1 MVKQGPA
8 IERLRRH
15 LGIEEDKARS
25 IFLELSCLPPE
36 QLSSRQAE
44 EVIKRHLPGINQ
56 KRIKMALSAI
66 RCWPEE

>member
-15 LGIEEDKARS
+15 LGIGEDEARS
-25 IFLELSCLPPE
+25 IFLELSRF

-44 EVIKRHLPGINQ
+44 EVIKRHLPGISR